1 MNKKLLLTLTGGLV
15 LVVVLLL
22 AVAFWVWLQLQPVA
36 AGSTEQQRFVVA
48 KGQSLIATANSLHEQ
63 GLIKQPQVFRY
74 YSQFEKL
81 DTSMQ
86 AGSYELTPS
95 MSTPEIARAL
105 TQGTEDV
112 WITLP
117 EGWRREEVATYLAS
131 QELESF
137 DEEEFLALTANKE
150 GYLFPDTY
158 LVPREATAQ
167 QLFNL
172 LTGTFDQ
179 KITIGLAEE
188 LAASE
193 LSEQQVVTL
202 ASIVEREGRGE
213 TDMRHVS
220 GILLNRMDIGM
231 ALETDATLQ
240 YIGGANAQGEW
251 WAPPSVA
258 LKQMASPYNTYLY
271 PGLPPAPIANPGLSA
286 IKAVLDPIES
296 DDIFYIH
303 DTIGV
308 PHYAKTLEEHNAN
321 VNKYLR

>member
-1 MNKKLLLTLTGGLV
+1 MNKKLLVTLIGGLF
-15 LVVVLLL
+15 LIVLLL
-22 AVAFWVWLQLQPVA
+22 LVVAFWVWTQLQPVSLE
-36 AGSTEQQRFVVA
+36 STEQKRFVVA

-81 DTSMQ
+81 DTNMQ
-86 AGSYELTPS
+86 AGSYELSPG

-105 TQGTEDV
+105 IQGTEDV

-117 EGWRREEVATYLAS
+117 EGWRREEVAEYLAS
-131 QELESF
+131 QDLASF
-137 DEEEFLALTANKE
+137 DDEEFLALTVDTE

-158 LVPREATAQ
+158 LVPREATAD

-179 KITIGLAEE
+179 KVTIGLADE
-188 LAASE
+188 LEASQ

-213 TDMRHVS
+213 TDMRHVA
-220 GILLNRMDIGM
+220 GILLNRLDIGM

-240 YIGGANAQGEW
+240 YIGGVNAKGEW
-251 WAPPSVA
+251 WAPPSVS
-258 LKQMASPYNTYLY
+258 LKQQVFPYNTYMF
-271 PGLPPAPIANPGLSA
+271 PGLPPGPIANPGLA
-286 IKAVLDPIES
+286 AVKAVLDPIES
-296 DDIFYIH
+296 NDTFYIH
-303 DTIGV
+303 DTSGV
-308 PHYAKTLEEHNAN
+308 PHYAETLEEHNAN